1 MIIDQISRIITLAVV
16 LNCLLIGTAF
26 AGFSF
31 GGGDLGKS
39 GLDFNK
45 GYDVNTVTTVSGK
58 VASSPRTDEKE
69 HVFVNVKSGG
79 ETISLSLG
87 PKSYWESKGIPL
99 HPNDDIT
106 AKGSKAQGKD
116 GITYLLVQKLTNKTT
131 GSQMGLRNDRG
142 GPAWSGQNGGGM
154 GGGGMGGGGMGGGGM
169 GGGGM
174 GGGGMGGGGMG
185 GGGMGG
191 GGMGG
196 GMRH

>member
-1 MIIDQISRIITLAVV
+1 MTKDRFSFIIVLAIVV
-16 LNCLLIGTAF
+16 NCLLIGTAF
-26 AGFSF
+26 AGFGF
-31 GGGDLGKS
+31 GGDDLGKS

-87 PKSYWESKGIPL
+87 PKSYWENKGIPL

-116 GITYLLVQKLTNKTT
+116 GITYLMVQKLTNKTT

-142 GPAWSGQNGGGM
+142 GPAWSGRNAGGMGGRWHGRWRYGRRWYGRRLGGGM
-154 GGGGMGGGGMGGGGM
+154 GGGGM
-169 GGGGM
+169 
-174 GGGGMGGGGMG
+174 
-185 GGGMGG
+185 
-191 GGMGG
+191 
-196 GMRH
+196 RH